1 VRKMLMAAGLAVAIA
16 AGAAA
21 QGQVYNTRDKGV
33 TSPVLIREVK
43 PKYTE
48 DAMRRKVQGTVEVSA
63 VVRENGVPDDFT
75 VIRSLDPDLDQE
87 AINAAQQ
94 WRFKPGLREGQPV
107 AVKVNIELTFTLRD
121 KK

>member
-1 VRKMLMAAGLAVAIA
+1 VRKMLMAAGLALAIGT
-16 AGAAA
+16 GAAA
-21 QGQVYNTRDKGV
+21 QGQVYNVRDKGV

-75 VIRSLDPDLDQE
+75 VLRALDPDLDQE

>member
-1 VRKMLMAAGLAVAIA
+1 MRKMLMAAGLALAIGT
-16 AGAAA
+16 GAAA
-21 QGQVYNTRDKGV
+21 QGQVYNARDKGV

-75 VIRSLDPDLDQE
+75 VLRALDPDLDQE

>member
-1 VRKMLMAAGLAVAIA
+1 MRKMLMAAGLTVAVA

-21 QGQVYNTRDKGV
+21 DAQVYSMRDKGV
-33 TSPVLIREVK
+33 VSPVLVLEVK

-48 DAMRRKVQGTVEVSA
+48 DAMRRKVQGTVEVTA
-63 VVRENGVPDDFT
+63 VVRETGVPDTFS

>member
-1 VRKMLMAAGLAVAIA
+1 MRKMLMAAGLALAIGT
-16 AGAAA
+16 GAAA
-21 QGQVYNTRDKGV
+21 QGQVYNVRDKGV

-75 VIRSLDPDLDQE
+75 VLRALDPDLDQE
-87 AINAAQQ
+87 AINAAEQ

>member
-1 VRKMLMAAGLAVAIA
+1 MRKMLMAAGLALAIGT
-16 AGAAA
+16 GAAA
-21 QGQVYNTRDKGV
+21 QGQVYNVRDKGV

-75 VIRSLDPDLDQE
+75 VLRALDPDLDQE